1 MSEEREPK
9 TDVVFDDP
17 DTAYMPI
24 SEARRSRG
32 DMEQSLARNRQ
43 LMDELRK
50 QDSAGE
56 TTSPWA
62 EAKPRV
68 LKQGK
73 KNKVAAGLMGMFLGA
88 FGIHNFYL
96 GRYSRG
102 LVQLMITLLSGGML
116 SAIPG
121 AWGFIEGLM
130 ILCSQRGSKWHE
142 DGEDKELVD

>member
-9 TDVVFDDP
+9 ADVVFDDP

-50 QDSAGE
+50 QDSTGE

-68 LKQGK
+68 LRQGR

-121 AWGFIEGLM
+121 AWGFIEGIM
-130 ILCSQRGSKWHE
+130 ILCSRRGSKWHE